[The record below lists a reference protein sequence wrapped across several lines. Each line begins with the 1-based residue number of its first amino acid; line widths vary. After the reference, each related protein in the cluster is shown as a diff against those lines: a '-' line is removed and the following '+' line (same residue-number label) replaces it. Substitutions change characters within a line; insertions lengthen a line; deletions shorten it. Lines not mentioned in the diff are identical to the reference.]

1 MRACARATHHMIRTY
16 IIAAVT
22 ADGFIARDES
32 HSAFWT
38 SKDDKKRFVEL
49 TKRAGVVVMGSTTY
63 KTLPRPLK
71 ERVNIVYSKDKKFEG
86 AETTQ
91 KSPADLL
98 AELESRGFKE
108 VAICGGSKIY
118 TMFMKANVVDRVF
131 LTIEPLVFG
140 KGISLFNEELPHK
153 LILVSASQGE
163 NGALLLEYKVDHVGS
178 PRTA

>member
-1 MRACARATHHMIRTY
+1 MIRAY

-22 ADGFIARDES
+22 ADGFIARDEK

-38 SKDDKKRFVEL
+38 SKEDKKRFVEL

-63 KTLPRPLK
+63 ATLPRPLK
-71 ERVNIVYSKDKKFEG
+71 ERVNIVYTRDKKFEG

-91 KSPADLL
+91 KTPVDLL

-118 TMFMKANVVDRVF
+118 TMFMKANVVDRLF

-140 KGISLFNEELPHK
+140 KGISLFTEDLTHK
-153 LILVSASQGE
+153 LTLVSTAQSETGT
-163 NGALLLEYKVDHVGS
+163 LLLEYKVDHSGT
-178 PRTA
+178 PATQ

>member
-1 MRACARATHHMIRTY
+1 MIRAY

-22 ADGFIARDES
+22 ADGFIARDEK

-38 SKDDKKRFVEL
+38 SKEDKKRFVEL

-63 KTLPRPLK
+63 ATLPRPLK
-71 ERVNIVYSKDKKFEG
+71 ERVNIVYTRDKKFDS

-91 KSPADLL
+91 KNP
-98 AELESRGFKE
+98 AELLTELEGRGFKE

-140 KGISLFNEELPHK
+140 KGISLFNEDLTHK
-153 LILVSASQGE
+153 LVLVSASQGE
-163 NGALLLEYKVDHVGS
+163 LGSLLLEYKVDHAGS
-178 PRTA
+178 PKTV